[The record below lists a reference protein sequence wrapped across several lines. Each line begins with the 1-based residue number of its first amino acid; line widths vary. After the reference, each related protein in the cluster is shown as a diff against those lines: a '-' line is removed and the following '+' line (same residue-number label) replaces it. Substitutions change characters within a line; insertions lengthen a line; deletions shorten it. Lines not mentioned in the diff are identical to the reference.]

1 MLLGLLMITS
11 KHMLILSE
19 DNILIIEVTH
29 SFILITVSTDPFC
42 MTSASPYPKSGTPWK
57 KMKPKMKGDIFLM

>member
-42 MTSASPYPKSGTPWK
+42 MTSASPYPKSGTP
-57 KMKPKMKGDIFLM
+57 